1 MDFKKITLVTLV
13 SAVMFSSAY
22 ANQQKEE
29 EEDSVTEWGPW
40 AIPVATAA
48 GPEATIN
55 ALIFAGAAGS
65 EYVFIDPDF
74 AGPDS
79 DTPVDVASGCLPG
92 APCGYAS
99 YHPVALHYGYGE
111 ESQEAGARILRPR
124 MSMSSLTPVSAGFSM
139 QELTIDGGEGRGYG
153 RGALQYLVTPGGD
166 SDQYI
171 DILSLPLQQG
181 PFGGFVEYDR
191 DNRRLDGLVDTSFW
205 CLGNCRGY
213 RPPNMRLDHG
223 NLGGLSGENLS
234 HGFWISSANNL
245 DEGYIQSYL
254 GSFVYGTT
262 STLDDLSSLKNELGS
277 LDNFAQFNNQIVA
290 TYIGHTALGAGVN
303 LNINFTDN
311 TWGGSFN
318 NGYDTR
324 VTAYSSANG
333 TSVTGHVGFDINGG
347 TIDGVNLVA
356 GSSALSAKDGSVNGS
371 VTASF
376 FGPNASEIG
385 GVADIEKTKS
395 NTSPANIQQPSPS
408 YENAAHV
415 TTFSTHLVKTPNP
428 KRK

>member
-1 MDFKKITLVTLV
+1 MDFKKITLVAMV
-13 SAVMFSSAY
+13 SAIMVSSAY

-55 ALIFAGAAGS
+55 ALLFAAAAGS
-65 EYVFIDPDF
+65 EYVFIDPEF
-74 AGPDS
+74 AGPDG
-79 DTPVDVASGCLPG
+79 DIPVDVASGCAPG

-99 YHPVALHYGYGE
+99 YYPIALHYGDGPE
-111 ESQEAGARILRPR
+111 TDAARSLRSR
-124 MSMSSLTPVSAGFSM
+124 VGISSLTPVSAGFAM
-139 QELTIDGGEGRGYG
+139 QELTVDGVEGRGYG
-153 RGALQYLVTPGGD
+153 RRSLQYLVTPEGD
-166 SDQYI
+166 SGDYI
-171 DILSLPLQQG
+171 DVLSMPLQQG
-181 PFGGFVEYDR
+181 PFGGFVGYDG

-223 NLGGLSGENLS
+223 NLGGLSGESLS

-245 DEGYIQSYL
+245 DEGYVQSYL

-262 STLDDLSSLKNELGS
+262 STLDSLSALKSELAS
-277 LDNFAQFNNQIVA
+277 LDSFAQFNNQVIA

-324 VTAYSSANG
+324 VTAYNSSNG
-333 TSVTGHVGFDINGG
+333 ASVTGHVGFDINGG
-347 TIDGVNLVA
+347 TIDGVNLHA

-376 FGPNASEIG
+376 FGPSASEIG
-385 GVADIEKTKS
+385 GVADIVKT
-395 NTSPANIQQPSPS
+395 TSEVTPAKHQQPKTS

-415 TTFSTHLVKTPNP
+415 TTFSTHLVKKPRSSRN
-428 KRK
+428 